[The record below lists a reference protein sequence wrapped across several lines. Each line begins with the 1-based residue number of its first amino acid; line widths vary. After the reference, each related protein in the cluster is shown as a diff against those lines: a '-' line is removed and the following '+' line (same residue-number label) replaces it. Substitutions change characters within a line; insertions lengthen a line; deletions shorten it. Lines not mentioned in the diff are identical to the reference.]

1 MIFKIGRYHDPN
13 RLFPRGE
20 RTMDFAFDAGVQR
33 LILRRILAFRSDRL
47 GLMCDITQVVLMF
60 PVEIIVQ
67 IIVLI
72 VR

>member
-1 MIFKIGRYHDPN
+1 
-13 RLFPRGE
+13 
-20 RTMDFAFDAGVQR
+20 MDFAFDAGVQR